1 MQICKR
7 KTNVIKYTSSVKFIR
22 YKILFKLLVKSNDKN
37 FRKGNDDMSKLRQK
51 LNYCPVCGKLYAV
64 NAAKMCERC
73 LQKEDEKI
81 ILAAEYL
88 ESHPNATLAEVME
101 VTKIHKNTI
110 IRMAKSGML
119 GEEFEDSITHPC
131 RRCGAPI
138 TRGDFCPRCAAM
150 LSGTLNELQGRVQA
164 NIDAAD
170 PEAAEQRRKNKE
182 ANEEYIKKLEIWER
196 RKNPQKARAA
206 KNSQRQAWRISKN
219 WRLRL

>member
-1 MQICKR
+1 
-7 KTNVIKYTSSVKFIR
+7 
-22 YKILFKLLVKSNDKN
+22 
-37 FRKGNDDMSKLRQK
+37 MSKLRQK

-88 ESHPNATLAEVME
+88 ENHPNATLAEIME

-119 GEEFEDSITHPC
+119 GEEFEDAITHPC

-138 TRGDFCPRCAAM
+138 TRGDFCPRCAAL

-182 ANEEYIKKLEIWER
+182 ANEEYIKKLEEAF
-196 RKNPQKARAA
+196 KNMGSSKKAA
-206 KNSQRQAWRISKN
+206 KNAGAEQLPEASVEDFQKLAAAFMTKAAMLKMQRKK
-219 WRLRL
+219 

>member
-1 MQICKR
+1 M
-7 KTNVIKYTSSVKFIR
+7 T
-22 YKILFKLLVKSNDKN
+22 
-37 FRKGNDDMSKLRQK
+37 KLRQK

-88 ESHPNATLAEVME
+88 ENHPNATLTELMD

-119 GEEFEDSITHPC
+119 GEEMEDAITHPC

-164 NIDAAD
+164 KIDAAD
-170 PEAAEQRRKNKE
+170 PQAAEQRRKNKE
-182 ANEEYIKKLEIWER
+182 ANEEYIRKLEEAF
-196 RKNPQKARAA
+196 KNMGTKKKTSAGAAGEELPEASVEDFQKLAA
-206 KNSQRQAWRISKN
+206 AFMTKAAMLKMKKK
-219 WRLRL
+219 

>member
-1 MQICKR
+1 
-7 KTNVIKYTSSVKFIR
+7 
-22 YKILFKLLVKSNDKN
+22 
-37 FRKGNDDMSKLRQK
+37 MSKLRQK

-73 LQKEDEKI
+73 LKKEDEKI

-88 ESHPNATLAEVME
+88 ENHPNATLAEVME

-119 GEEFEDSITHPC
+119 GEEFEDAITHPC

-150 LSGTLNELQGRVQA
+150 LSGTLSELQGRVQA

-182 ANEEYIKKLEIWER
+182 ANEEYIKKLEEAF
-196 RKNPQKARAA
+196 KNMGTKKKTSASAGGEELPETSVEDFQKLAA
-206 KNSQRQAWRISKN
+206 AFMTKAAMLKMKKK
-219 WRLRL
+219 